1 MIATFR
7 PASTGIDILTK
18 VCSCDLLLSCLVDIL
33 ANTPKESNGHETMKR
48 LRKNEDVRCYSVP
61 WCQYPRYSCICK
73 SECGISLQIVA
84 GGNIVVS
91 NRLDMKVKQ
100 ETFSVAL
107 SRDMVPSARLL
118 AYYIFDGEV
127 VSDCLNF
134 FVNGTG
140 QNPVSRMC

>member
-1 MIATFR
+1 M
-7 PASTGIDILTK
+7 LT
-18 VCSCDLLLSCLVDIL
+18 
-33 ANTPKESNGHETMKR
+33 PM
-48 LRKNEDVRCYSVP
+48 
-61 WCQYPRYSCICK
+61 
-73 SECGISLQIVA
+73 ECGISLQIVA

-140 QNPVSRMC
+140 QNPVSRMRSSLRGQGLSAWSNFVYVF